1 MPPYRWT
8 IASGELPAGI
18 LLNTATGVLSG
29 TPSQSR
35 QFAFSVQV
43 SDSLF
48 PSPETAMKSL
58 ILPVVLAMQIAPGV
72 FPKGQVGIPFQ
83 SSEVASGGVT
93 PYSWSVM
100 GSLPSGLSL
109 NSSSGTITGTPTQPT
124 TSSFT
129 LVLTDSAGDTVQV
142 PSSIEIVSPPQP
154 LSITTAALA
163 QATSDQSYTANFQ
176 AAGGTPPYTWSM
188 NSGQLPIGLTL
199 SSSGNLTGMPSAAGQ
214 VSFVVQVADSSSP
227 QATASRPLS
236 VTVAQNPASSL
247 DQFGGDSSHPCVGTL
262 KNGVAVPGSTGF
274 FYLYKDTT
282 AKHWFFCDPA
292 GNRFWMLGVQV
303 VSGMTPA
310 FYNFVGPKYTS
321 AAGGWPAQE
330 AARLKSIG
338 FNTIGEYANLY
349 MWPLPTYGHGG
360 NANLMPFIYT
370 VTPGIDYYKYG
381 IKDVVYNL
389 PPAYKEYRG
398 ETFPDVFDPLWT
410 STDLPTYFSDTGSSN
425 PFRGSGGYTA
435 ADASPYIIGTTLDDS
450 DALWGFKGLQGGY
463 PHLAW
468 MVWMMPPYMGSFAD
482 TTVHMKQQ
490 FASFLQAKYG
500 TISALNAAWGSNY
513 TSFGSSAV
521 TVKGETI
528 GTGTGSQTS
537 FSHKLSQT
545 PADPD
550 SVTILVGGA
559 PLLSD
564 CPWFNQWSYNHT
576 CPNGGVGTG
585 ILGGIAGSTITY
597 ASGVM
602 TVTFAQAPATGA
614 QITVTYQYGGWPK
627 ATAGGTGL
635 LDEDGTS
642 SWYIPDPP
650 DPAPGNIGADL
661 DGFLSLIAKQ
671 YFSTVVGQLRTKLP
685 HHLVFSPNPLGPK
698 TRAPILAQAAQYL
711 DGEMME
717 MEPQDN
723 TSTQPYDHRP
733 AGIAAYNTYGLPS
746 FVYEIKSADPD
757 SPYPNTACTL
767 PDNCFLTQSARGAS
781 YRNDLTSYFNTYVGA
796 DGYGFVVGADYWQ
809 FSDNSSESANF
820 GLVTLKD
827 NFYDGIQSCGK
838 SIVDSSSFTTTPE
851 STSACY
857 GDFITPVK
865 AGNAVWHSQ

>member
-1 MPPYRWT
+1 MSITTPQVPTAYRGAAYNATLHATGGILPYHWAVASGALPPGISLNSSTGTLSGVATQAGNFTFMTHVSDSSTDTAKGTSRTLNLAVSSSSLEITTASLPAAQVGGTFQTVLTAAGGTPPYRWT
-8 IASGELPAGI
+8 IASGELPTGI
-18 LLNTATGVLSG
+18 SLNAATGALSG

-35 QFAFSVQV
+35 QVAFSVQV

-72 FPKGQVGIPFQ
+72 FPKGHVGIAFQ

-129 LVLTDSAGDTVQV
+129 LVLTDSAGDSVQV

-154 LSITTAALA
+154 LSITTATLA
-163 QATSDQSYTANFQ
+163 QATSDESYTANFQ

-188 NSGQLPIGLTL
+188 NSGQLPAGLTF

-227 QATASRPLS
+227 QATVSKPLS
-236 VTVAQNPASSL
+236 VNVAKNPASSL
-247 DQFGGDSSHPCVGTL
+247 DQFGGDSSHRCVGTL
-262 KNGVAVPGSTGF
+262 KNGAAVPGSTGF

-303 VSGMTPA
+303 VSGMNPA
-310 FYNFVGPKYTS
+310 FYSIVGPKYTS
-321 AAGGWPAQE
+321 ASGGWPAQE

-450 DALWGFKGLQGGY
+450 DALWGFKGLQGAY

-559 PLLSD
+559 PIVERLSLVQSVELQPHVSQWRRWNGNSRRD
-564 CPWFNQWSYNHT
+564 CRGYNHLRERR
-576 CPNGGVGTG
+576 ND
-585 ILGGIAGSTITY
+585 SD
-597 ASGVM
+597 
-602 TVTFAQAPATGA
+602 FRTGA
-614 QITVTYQYGGWPK
+614 SNW
-627 ATAGGTGL
+627 
-635 LDEDGTS
+635 
-642 SWYIPDPP
+642 
-650 DPAPGNIGADL
+650 
-661 DGFLSLIAKQ
+661 
-671 YFSTVVGQLRTKLP
+671 
-685 HHLVFSPNPLGPK
+685 
-698 TRAPILAQAAQYL
+698 
-711 DGEMME
+711 
-717 MEPQDN
+717 
-723 TSTQPYDHRP
+723 
-733 AGIAAYNTYGLPS
+733 
-746 FVYEIKSADPD
+746 SAD
-757 SPYPNTACTL
+757 N
-767 PDNCFLTQSARGAS
+767 G
-781 YRNDLTSYFNTYVGA
+781 DLSV
-796 DGYGFVVGADYWQ
+796 W
-809 FSDNSSESANF
+809 
-820 GLVTLKD
+820 GL
-827 NFYDGIQSCGK
+827 
-838 SIVDSSSFTTTPE
+838 
-851 STSACY
+851 A
-857 GDFITPVK
+857 
-865 AGNAVWHSQ
+865 